1 MDNQKTQP
9 QSRERR
15 PNKTK
20 NILKAKKIS
29 NTDITKNQR
38 WTQVLV
44 KFKQFLFFY
53 KTPAVLLIDKSGKS
67 LVVDEEICLWCL
79 LYLQQ

>member
-20 NILKAKKIS
+20 NILEAKKIS

-38 WTQVLV
+38 
-44 KFKQFLFFY
+44 
-53 KTPAVLLIDKSGKS
+53 
-67 LVVDEEICLWCL
+67 
-79 LYLQQ
+79 